1 MSKVLEDAEED
12 YIFQVRDGGIQRQ
25 PARSI
30 PERGLMVDMGATS
43 HIVTDI
49 TKFRLCVQARD
60 AHGRAGRW
68 HPVQR
73 GRSAEGKC

>member
-1 MSKVLEDAEED
+1 MSKVSEDAEED

-30 PERGLMVDMGATS
+30 QERGLMVDTGATS

-49 TKFRLCVQARD
+49 TMFKSFDCALRPETHTVELADGTR
-60 AHGRAGRW
+60 
-68 HPVQR
+68 
-73 GRSAEGKC
+73 